1 MIGPSQF
8 SAYLHALPAA
18 EQPGVVHVDA
28 DLDGEHFS
36 VLAALRKYTRP
47 LKQIL
52 WDLKTNALSQS
63 EKIICGLDRN
73 LMV

>member
-36 VLAALRKYTRP
+36 VLAALFGNTLGLSNKYSG
-47 LKQIL
+47 I
-52 WDLKTNALSQS
+52 
-63 EKIICGLDRN
+63 
-73 LMV
+73 